1 MTDEIATFD
10 PLNLRGL
17 AELALPDRVIDSSAI
32 PWIPLGDGNFT
43 KPLRLDLVY
52 GRWVTLFK
60 AERGGIV
67 ARHRHVGP
75 VTAWV
80 LEGSW
85 RYLDRDWVATC
96 GKLIYEPPGD
106 VHTLVCGDEG
116 TVTLFQMEGA
126 LIYVDENENVIG
138 QDDVMS
144 FTKLYNDYCTE
155 HGIEVLDLHY

>member
-1 MTDEIATFD
+1 MATDATTD

-17 AELALPDRVIDSSAI
+17 AELALPDRVIDSDAM
-32 PWIPLGDGNFT
+32 PWIPLGEGNYT
-43 KPLRLDLVY
+43 KPLRLDRVY

-60 AERGGIV
+60 AESGGVV

-75 VTAWV
+75 VTAFI

-85 RYLDRDWVATC
+85 HYLERDWVATK
-96 GKLIYEPPGD
+96 GKVIYEPPGD
-106 VHTLVCGDEG
+106 VHTLVTGDEG

-126 LIYVDENENVIG
+126 LIYLDDEENVVG

-144 FTKLYNDYCTE
+144 FTKLYNDYCDAE
-155 HGIEVLDLHY
+155 GIERLDLHY